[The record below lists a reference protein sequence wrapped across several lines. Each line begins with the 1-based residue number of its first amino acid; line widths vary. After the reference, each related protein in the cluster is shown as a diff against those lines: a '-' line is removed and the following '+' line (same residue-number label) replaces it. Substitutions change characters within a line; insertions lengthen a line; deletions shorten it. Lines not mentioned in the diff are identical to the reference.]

1 MRVLVAVNY
10 SKSLFSFRREVIEG
24 LVGAGHLVVIS
35 APDDEAVRRHFE
47 GLGCRYVATEF
58 DRLSKNPLKDM
69 ALLRHYKAIL
79 REEKI
84 DVALTYT
91 IKPNVYC
98 GVAAR
103 MCGVPYL
110 SNITGLGNSIEN
122 PGWLQ
127 KLTLAMYRVGTA
139 RSSCV
144 FFQNAHN
151 LDFLLQK
158 GFKFS
163 NVHLLPG
170 SGVNLDKFSIMPY
183 VAEQD
188 PVRFLYIGRMLK
200 DKGIDHLI
208 DAAQIVRAE
217 FPNVEFHLVGGCQ
230 EQQYIDILK
239 EKEACGIL
247 FWHGEQND
255 VKKFIGQSSCL
266 VHPSYHEGMSNVCLE
281 NAASGRPVI
290 TTNVPGCRETVDD
303 GVTGLLVKPRDTE
316 DLVAKIRRFLS
327 LTYEQRR
334 QMGIRGREKM
344 EREFDRQIV
353 VKAYLDE
360 LDNLK
365 K

>member
-10 SKSLFSFRREVIEG
+10 ARSLFSFRREVIEG
-24 LVGAGHLVVIS
+24 LVGAGHQVVIS
-35 APDDEAVRRHFE
+35 APEDVEVRRHFE
-47 GLGCRYVATEF
+47 EIGCRYVATEF
-58 DRLSKNPLKDM
+58 DRLSKNPFKDL
-69 ALLRHYKAIL
+69 ALLRHYRSIL
-79 REEKI
+79 RQEEI

-139 RSSCV
+139 KSACV

-151 LDFLLQK
+151 RDFLIQK
-158 GFKFS
+158 GFRFK

-183 VAEQD
+183 VAEQE

-208 DAAQIVRAE
+208 DAAQIIKDE
-217 FPNVEFHLVGGCQ
+217 FPDVEFHLVGGCQ
-230 EQQYIDILK
+230 EQQYLDILK
-239 EKEACGIL
+239 ECETRGMII
-247 FWHGEQND
+247 WHGEQSD
-255 VKKFIGQSSCL
+255 VKSFIGQSACL
-266 VHPSYHEGMSNVCLE
+266 IHPSYHEGMSNVCLE

-303 GVTGLLVKPRDTE
+303 GVTGLLVNPRDTG
-316 DLVAKIRRFLS
+316 DLVAKIRQFLS
-327 LTYEQRR
+327 LSYEQRR
-334 QMGIRGREKM
+334 QMGLRGREKM

-360 LDNLK
+360 LDNLRK
-365 K
+365 